1 MLSSNVL
8 GKAGMILSR
17 ESINDEEHRDEDK
30 WMNKALSGVDFT
42 RELQHAQLFAFN
54 NINDKVERGRNL
66 QLDTVVTTITSV

>member
-1 MLSSNVL
+1 MKISGWTKRFRVL
-8 GKAGMILSR
+8 TLP
-17 ESINDEEHRDEDK
+17 
-30 WMNKALSGVDFT
+30 T